1 MRKLLTTISA
11 FFILTVVISA
21 QVPKTPLKSDLEAK
35 KILDGVSAK
44 FKSYKSV
51 QANFL
56 LKIENAA
63 GKNLGI
69 KKGIVSMK
77 GTKYAIA
84 IPGQEIISDG
94 SNIWTYEK
102 SSNEVSINKIDP
114 SANSITPQ
122 KLFTNFYEKDFL
134 YKLNGVVKEGG
145 KNMQEIELTPID
157 KSKPFFK
164 VLLYIDKSTIYTT
177 KIFEKA
183 GGRYTYSI
191 NNMKTG
197 VIIADK
203 VFVFDAK
210 KYPGVE
216 VVDLR

>member
-1 MRKLLTTISA
+1 MRKLLITIAA
-11 FFILTVVISA
+11 FFTLTVVISA

-134 YKLNGVVKEGG
+134 YK
-145 KNMQEIELTPID
+145 
-157 KSKPFFK
+157 
-164 VLLYIDKSTIYTT
+164 
-177 KIFEKA
+177 
-183 GGRYTYSI
+183 R
-191 NNMKTG
+191 
-197 VIIADK
+197 
-203 VFVFDAK
+203 
-210 KYPGVE
+210 
-216 VVDLR
+216 